1 MLQKF
6 FKCFN
11 EQLQTRLKQVKKK
24 IETLSKDTRDV
35 MKNQIE
41 ILEQKKTITKLK
53 ISLGGLISKM
63 DQDKGKN
70 Q

>member
-1 MLQKF
+1 M
-6 FKCFN
+6 
-11 EQLQTRLKQVKKK
+11 KKK

-41 ILEQKKTITKLK
+41 ILEQKNTITKLK